1 MSSSPAQ
8 LTYFPP
14 VLCLWGQI
22 NWGRRVRKHLLAMLL
37 SLKLHLARTLFTLFC
52 RAYLLRSELPHPH
65 SQNCE
70 SLPWLFTK
78 HMRLQSQLLKGD
90 IFGHIHYGILL
101 QIMFSLTCSDL
112 SDIQFEVKST
122 VSNDFTLSL
131 RLPPG
136 HLLRI
141 SPVAPVTPSKANEGG
156 ERLVDIGTAAQP
168 AQYIGPGCWSSRL
181 ESSVTIHFKLWPE
194 RMSRMAKTA
203 HVAKIPAE
211 NTFPQKK
218 HVYRIIYAYF
228 VENQKLKTFAVFC
241 KQIEYHYFFCCKS
254 CWPPFLS

>member
-14 VLCLWGQI
+14 VSCLWGQI

-52 RAYLLRSELPHPH
+52 RPYLLRSELPHPH
-65 SQNCE
+65 SQSCE
-70 SLPWLFTK
+70 SLPCLFTK
-78 HMRLQSQLLKGD
+78 HMRLQSQLRV
-90 IFGHIHYGILL
+90 IFFGHIHYGILL
-101 QIMFSLTCSDL
+101 QVMFFLTCSDL
-112 SDIQFEVKST
+112 ADIKFEVKTT

-181 ESSVTIHFKLWPE
+181 ESSVTIHFKLRPE
-194 RMSRMAKTA
+194 SMST
-203 HVAKIPAE
+203 E
-211 NTFPQKK
+211 QNGQNCSC
-218 HVYRIIYAYF
+218 
-228 VENQKLKTFAVFC
+228 VENP
-241 KQIEYHYFFCCKS
+241 CC
-254 CWPPFLS
+254 WRL

>member
-14 VLCLWGQI
+14 VSCLWGQI

-37 SLKLHLARTLFTLFC
+37 SLKLHLARTLFTLFSEPTC
-52 RAYLLRSELPHPH
+52 YVQSYLILILKIE
-65 SQNCE
+65 
-70 SLPWLFTK
+70 K

-141 SPVAPVTPSKANEGG
+141 SPVAPVTPSKANEG
-156 ERLVDIGTAAQP
+156 
-168 AQYIGPGCWSSRL
+168 
-181 ESSVTIHFKLWPE
+181 ESAW
-194 RMSRMAKTA
+194 
-203 HVAKIPAE
+203 
-211 NTFPQKK
+211 
-218 HVYRIIYAYF
+218 
-228 VENQKLKTFAVFC
+228 
-241 KQIEYHYFFCCKS
+241 
-254 CWPPFLS
+254 

>member
-14 VLCLWGQI
+14 VSCLWGQI

-52 RAYLLRSELPHPH
+52 RPYLLRSELPHPH
-65 SQNCE
+65 SQNYK
-70 SLPWLFTK
+70 SLPCLFTK
-78 HMRLQSQLLKGD
+78 HMRLQSQLRV
-90 IFGHIHYGILL
+90 IFFGHIHYGILL
-101 QIMFSLTCSDL
+101 QVMFFLTCSDL
-112 SDIQFEVKST
+112 ADIKFEVKTT

-168 AQYIGPGCWSSRL
+168 AQYIGPRCWSSRL
-181 ESSVTIHFKLWPE
+181 ETSVTIHFKLRPE
-194 RMSRMAKTA
+194 SMSRMTKNA
-203 HVAKIPAE
+203 HVSKIPAE
-211 NTFPQKK
+211 NTFPRKIK
-218 HVYRIIYAYF
+218 FIASSM
-228 VENQKLKTFAVFC
+228 LKCLFC
-241 KQIEYHYFFCCKS
+241 GKS
-254 CWPPFLS
+254 KAEDLCSILQTNWVSLLLLL

>member
-14 VLCLWGQI
+14 VSCLWGQI

-52 RAYLLRSELPHPH
+52 QPYLLRSELPHPH

-90 IFGHIHYGILL
+90 IFGHIRYGILL

-122 VSNDFTLSL
+122 VSNVFTLSL

-141 SPVAPVTPSKANEGG
+141 SPVAPVTPSKANEGRALG
-156 ERLVDIGTAAQP
+156 RYWHCSP
-168 AQYIGPGCWSSRL
+168 ACPIYRAWLLI
-181 ESSVTIHFKLWPE
+181 ESFGILSYNPFQTLT
-194 RMSRMAKTA
+194 R
-203 HVAKIPAE
+203 E
-211 NTFPQKK
+211 NEQNGQNCSC
-218 HVYRIIYAYF
+218 
-228 VENQKLKTFAVFC
+228 VENPCWKYFPSKKACLSHHLCLFC
-241 KQIEYHYFFCCKS
+241 GKS
-254 CWPPFLS
+254 KAEDLCSIL